1 MHTENGCLLGP
12 QYRPSEGLLY
22 IRKNY
27 HIIMYTEDDYEI
39 GYEKYQELL
48 GELFFKYGNNYIP
61 LNQDSIE
68 ENVKQLTK
76 SLCGYKN

>member
-1 MHTENGCLLGP
+1 
-12 QYRPSEGLLY
+12 
-22 IRKNY
+22 
-27 HIIMYTEDDYEI
+27 MYTEDDYEI